1 MDGDLRSRLHVHRQD
16 DALGRWTVAWCAPLP
31 ALRPMVATLWYG
43 EGRVSY
49 QRDRILPSGGSQLLI
64 NLGPTQY
71 RIAPGP
77 PERRI
82 AFDDIWYSGL
92 HQSPIDTEAP
102 HGNALL
108 GVAFHAAGTRPWLGV
123 DADELSDRITPL
135 ADVIG
140 REALALREALLEA
153 PSLEQRFAT
162 VEAWLLARLQRRRA
176 IHPLLGWATARIEAS
191 RGQVGVDALAREAG
205 VSRKHLASLFR
216 QQVGLG
222 AKSLARVHRF
232 SAAVA
237 MLAGRSQ
244 VPWAELAQHCGY
256 YDQSHLVRD
265 FRTFSGMSPG
275 EFVRHAMADG
285 SSLVIR

>member
-16 DALGRWTVAWCAPLP
+16 DALGQWTVAWCAPLA

-43 EGRVSY
+43 EGRVGY

-153 PSLEQRFAT
+153 PSLERRFAT
-162 VEAWLLARLQRRRA
+162 VEAWLLARVQRRRA
-176 IHPLLGWATARIEAS
+176 VHPLLGWATARIEAS
-191 RGQVGVDALAREAG
+191 RGQVSVDALAREAG

-265 FRTFSGMSPG
+265 FRTFSGLSPG
-275 EFVRHAMADG
+275 EFIRHAMADG